1 MPRRQDNPYAPHDW
15 APHEKPALLGSPSTP
30 LHSPAKRLAYG
41 VVGLLVC
48 LTGALGNAVV
58 TANLQLLQGTFA
70 AWSTEIAW
78 LPAVYVMTNVSIN
91 LLLVKFRQ
99 QFGLRA
105 FTEGFLVLYVL
116 VTFFHLFVND
126 LSSAMMVRA
135 AHGMVAA
142 ALSSLGIYYQ
152 VQAWPARHRLKGLT
166 IGITGSSLAIP
177 LARLFSTEL
186 LQTDEWRG
194 LYFFELGLA
203 LVSLACVIALKLP
216 PSDRKKVFEKKDF
229 ITFFLLAPGM
239 ALVCAVLSLGRLE
252 WWFEAPWIGW
262 ALAAAVILIVA
273 AITFEHNRSNPLLNT
288 KWLSS
293 GSIVRLGL
301 IMLLIRIVLA
311 EQNTGVIGWLQY
323 VGLQNEQMTNLA
335 WSIFAGILCGI
346 IASCLTL
353 NPQKLYWPT
362 ATALALIMI
371 ASLLDSQSNALTRPE
386 QLMFSQFL
394 LGFGSAFFL
403 APAML
408 AGIGGVFADPRNL
421 VSFSVLFGMSQNI
434 GGLLGSAILG
444 TFQTWREKFHS
455 SQLADQITTLN
466 PLIVE
471 RLQQYSQMYQ
481 SQIGDSTLLNV
492 QATTLLQNAATLQ
505 ANILAWNDTYLL
517 TAAISAGTLV
527 WVFWRLIR
535 LRLTA
540 RIALQRA
547 TGSMQDRTLLDNPL
561 RLWSLGGSILAPLLN
576 RQALNAQVDVSM
588 AQRNQALY
596 SYEKTVRS
604 AFKEVNDSLDAISRY
619 GEQLTELQEQETV
632 AHETLRIVQ
641 NRYRNGYSSYLDV
654 LDAQR
659 TLFSTQL
666 SVVQVKNNLLLAQID
681 LYRALGGGWSDSSG
695 S

>member
-1 MPRRQDNPYAPHDW
+1 MPRRHANPYVPHDW
-15 APHEKPALLGSPSTP
+15 APHEKPAILGSPSTP
-30 LHSPAKRLAYG
+30 IHSTPKRIAYG
-41 VVGLLVC
+41 IVGLLVC

-105 FTEGFLVLYVL
+105 FTEGFLV
-116 VTFFHLFVND
+116 FHLFVND
-126 LSSAMMVRA
+126 LSSALMVRA

-152 VQAWPARHRLKGLT
+152 VQAWPARHRLKALT

-186 LQTDEWRG
+186 LQIDEWRG

-239 ALVCAVLSLGRLE
+239 ALVTAVLSLGRLD

-262 ALAAAVILIVA
+262 ALAGAVVLIVS
-273 AITFEHNRSNPLLNT
+273 AIAFEHNRSNPLLNI

-293 GSIVRLGL
+293 GSILRLGL

-335 WSIFAGILCGI
+335 WSIFAGIVCGI
-346 IASCLTL
+346 VASCLTL
-353 NPQKLYWPT
+353 NPQRLYWPT
-362 ATALALIMI
+362 ATALALIMV
-371 ASLLDSQSNALTRPE
+371 ASLLDSQSTILTRPE

-408 AGIGGVFADPRNL
+408 AGIGGVIADQRNL

-455 SQLADQITTLN
+455 SQLADQLTTLN
-466 PLIVE
+466 PLITE

-505 ANILAWNDTYLL
+505 ANILAYNDTYLL
-517 TAAISAGTLV
+517 TAAISAATLV

-535 LRLTA
+535 LRITA
-540 RIALQRA
+540 RIALKRA
-547 TGSMQDRTLLDNPL
+547 TGS
-561 RLWSLGGSILAPLLN
+561 
-576 RQALNAQVDVSM
+576 
-588 AQRNQALY
+588 
-596 SYEKTVRS
+596 K
-604 AFKEVNDSLDAISRY
+604 
-619 GEQLTELQEQETV
+619 
-632 AHETLRIVQ
+632 
-641 NRYRNGYSSYLDV
+641 
-654 LDAQR
+654 
-659 TLFSTQL
+659 
-666 SVVQVKNNLLLAQID
+666 
-681 LYRALGGGWSDSSG
+681 
-695 S
+695 

>member
-1 MPRRQDNPYAPHDW
+1 MAPPRRDPYAPHDW
-15 APHEKPALLGSPSTP
+15 APHEKPAILGSPSTP
-30 LHSPAKRLAYG
+30 IHSAPKRVAYG
-41 VVGLLVC
+41 IVGLLVC

-58 TANLQLLQGTFA
+58 TANLQNLQGSFA

-126 LSSAMMVRA
+126 LSSALMVRA

-152 VQAWPARHRLKGLT
+152 VQAWPAKHRLKALT

-177 LARLFSTEL
+177 IARLFSTEL
-186 LQTDEWRG
+186 LQIDEWRG

-203 LVSLACVIALKLP
+203 LVSLACVIALK
-216 PSDRKKVFEKKDF
+216 KVFEKKDF
-229 ITFFLLAPGM
+229 ITFILLAPGM
-239 ALVCAVLSLGRLE
+239 ALICAVLSLGRLD

-262 ALAAAVILIVA
+262 SLAAAVVLIVS
-273 AITFEHNRSNPLLNT
+273 AIIFEHNRTNPLLNT
-288 KWLSS
+288 RWLSS
-293 GSIVRLGL
+293 GSILRLGL
-301 IMLLIRIVLA
+301 IMVLIRIVLA

-323 VGLQNEQMTNLA
+323 VGLQNEQMTTLA
-335 WSIFAGILCGI
+335 WSIFAGITCGI

-353 NPQKLYWPT
+353 NPRRLYWPT
-362 ATALALIMI
+362 ATALTLIMI
-371 ASLLDSQSNALTRPE
+371 ASLLDSQSTSLTRPD

-408 AGIGGVFADPRNL
+408 AGIGGVIADQRNL

-466 PLIVE
+466 PLINE
-471 RLQQYSQMYQ
+471 RLQLYAQQYQ
-481 SQIGDSTLLNV
+481 SQLGDSALLNV
-492 QATTLLQNAATLQ
+492 QASTVLQNLSTLE
-505 ANILAWNDTYLL
+505 ANILAYNDTYLL
-517 TAAISAGTLV
+517 TAAISAATLL
-527 WVFWRLIR
+527 WVFWRLLR
-535 LRLTA
+535 LRITA
-540 RIALQRA
+540 HIALKRA
-547 TGSMQDRTLLDNPL
+547 TGS
-561 RLWSLGGSILAPLLN
+561 
-576 RQALNAQVDVSM
+576 
-588 AQRNQALY
+588 
-596 SYEKTVRS
+596 K
-604 AFKEVNDSLDAISRY
+604 
-619 GEQLTELQEQETV
+619 
-632 AHETLRIVQ
+632 
-641 NRYRNGYSSYLDV
+641 
-654 LDAQR
+654 
-659 TLFSTQL
+659 
-666 SVVQVKNNLLLAQID
+666 
-681 LYRALGGGWSDSSG
+681 
-695 S
+695 

>member
-1 MPRRQDNPYAPHDW
+1 MSPPRRDPYAPHDW
-15 APHEKPALLGSPSTP
+15 APHEKPAILGSPSTP
-30 LHSPAKRLAYG
+30 IHSAPRRIAYG
-41 VVGLLVC
+41 LVGLLVC

-58 TANLQLLQGTFA
+58 TANLQNLQGSFA

-126 LSSAMMVRA
+126 LSSALMVRA

-152 VQAWPARHRLKGLT
+152 VQAWPAKHRLKALT

-186 LQTDEWRG
+186 LQIDEWRG

-229 ITFFLLAPGM
+229 ITFILLAPGM
-239 ALVCAVLSLGRLE
+239 GLICAVLSLGRLD

-262 ALAAAVILIVA
+262 SLAAAIVLIVT
-273 AITFEHNRSNPLLNT
+273 AIIFEHNRSNPLLNT
-288 KWLSS
+288 RWLSS
-293 GSIVRLGL
+293 GSILRLGL
-301 IMLLIRIVLA
+301 IMVLIRIVLA

-323 VGLQNEQMTNLA
+323 VGLQNEQMTTLA
-335 WSIFAGILCGI
+335 WSIFAGISCGI
-346 IASCLTL
+346 IASCLTF
-353 NPQKLYWPT
+353 NPTRLYWPI
-362 ATALALIMI
+362 ATALTLIMI
-371 ASLLDSQSNALTRPE
+371 GSLLDSQSNSLTRPD
-386 QLMFSQFL
+386 QLMLSQFL

-403 APAML
+403 APAMI
-408 AGIGGVFADPRNL
+408 AGIGGVIADQRNL

-466 PLIVE
+466 PLITE
-471 RLQQYSQMYQ
+471 RLQQYAQQYQ

-492 QATTLLQNAATLQ
+492 QANAVLQTASTLE
-505 ANILAWNDTYLL
+505 ANILAYNDTYLL
-517 TAAISAGTLV
+517 TAAISAATLL

-535 LRLTA
+535 LRITA
-540 RIALQRA
+540 RVALKQA
-547 TGSMQDRTLLDNPL
+547 TGS
-561 RLWSLGGSILAPLLN
+561 
-576 RQALNAQVDVSM
+576 
-588 AQRNQALY
+588 
-596 SYEKTVRS
+596 K
-604 AFKEVNDSLDAISRY
+604 
-619 GEQLTELQEQETV
+619 
-632 AHETLRIVQ
+632 
-641 NRYRNGYSSYLDV
+641 
-654 LDAQR
+654 
-659 TLFSTQL
+659 
-666 SVVQVKNNLLLAQID
+666 
-681 LYRALGGGWSDSSG
+681 
-695 S
+695 

>member
-1 MPRRQDNPYAPHDW
+1 MAPPRRDPYAPHDW
-15 APHEKPALLGSPSTP
+15 APHEKPAILGSPSTP
-30 LHSPAKRLAYG
+30 IHSAPKRVAYG
-41 VVGLLVC
+41 IVGLLVC

-58 TANLQLLQGTFA
+58 TANLQNLQGSFA

-126 LSSAMMVRA
+126 LSSALMVRA

-152 VQAWPARHRLKGLT
+152 VQAWPAKHRLKALT

-177 LARLFSTEL
+177 IARLFSTEL
-186 LQTDEWRG
+186 LQIDEWRG

-216 PSDRKKVFEKKDF
+216 PSDRKQVFEKKDF
-229 ITFFLLAPGM
+229 ITFILLAPGM
-239 ALVCAVLSLGRLE
+239 ALICAVLSLGRLD

-262 ALAAAVILIVA
+262 SLATAIVLIVS
-273 AITFEHNRSNPLLNT
+273 AIIFEHNRTNPLLNT
-288 KWLSS
+288 RWLSS
-293 GSIVRLGL
+293 GSILRLGL
-301 IMLLIRIVLA
+301 IMVLIRIVLA

-323 VGLQNEQMTNLA
+323 VGLQNEQMTTLA
-335 WSIFAGILCGI
+335 WSIFAGITCGI

-353 NPQKLYWPT
+353 NPRRLYWPT

-371 ASLLDSQSNALTRPE
+371 ASLLDSQSTSLTRPD

-408 AGIGGVFADPRNL
+408 AGIGGVIADQRNL

-466 PLIVE
+466 PVINE
-471 RLQQYSQMYQ
+471 RLQLYAQQYQ
-481 SQIGDSTLLNV
+481 SQLGDSALLNV
-492 QATTLLQNAATLQ
+492 QASAVLQNLSTLE
-505 ANILAWNDTYLL
+505 ANILAYNDTYLL
-517 TAAISAGTLV
+517 TAAISAATLL
-527 WVFWRLIR
+527 WVFWRLLR
-535 LRLTA
+535 LRITA
-540 RIALQRA
+540 HIALKRA
-547 TGSMQDRTLLDNPL
+547 TGS
-561 RLWSLGGSILAPLLN
+561 
-576 RQALNAQVDVSM
+576 
-588 AQRNQALY
+588 
-596 SYEKTVRS
+596 K
-604 AFKEVNDSLDAISRY
+604 
-619 GEQLTELQEQETV
+619 
-632 AHETLRIVQ
+632 
-641 NRYRNGYSSYLDV
+641 
-654 LDAQR
+654 
-659 TLFSTQL
+659 
-666 SVVQVKNNLLLAQID
+666 
-681 LYRALGGGWSDSSG
+681 
-695 S
+695 

>member
-1 MPRRQDNPYAPHDW
+1 MAPPRRDPYAPHDW
-15 APHEKPALLGSPSTP
+15 APHEKPAILGSPSTP
-30 LHSPAKRLAYG
+30 IHSAPKRVAYG
-41 VVGLLVC
+41 IVGLLVC

-58 TANLQLLQGTFA
+58 TANLQNLQGSFA

-126 LSSAMMVRA
+126 LSSALMVRA

-152 VQAWPARHRLKGLT
+152 VQAWPAKHRLKALT

-177 LARLFSTEL
+177 IARLFSTEL
-186 LQTDEWRG
+186 LQIDEWRG

-229 ITFFLLAPGM
+229 ITFILLAPGM
-239 ALVCAVLSLGRLE
+239 ALICAVLSLGRLD

-262 ALAAAVILIVA
+262 SLATAIVLIVS
-273 AITFEHNRSNPLLNT
+273 AIIFEHNRTNPLLNT
-288 KWLSS
+288 RWLSS
-293 GSIVRLGL
+293 GSILRLGL
-301 IMLLIRIVLA
+301 IMVLIRIVLA

-323 VGLQNEQMTNLA
+323 VGLQNEQMTTLA
-335 WSIFAGILCGI
+335 WSIFAGITCGI

-353 NPQKLYWPT
+353 NPRRLYWPT
-362 ATALALIMI
+362 ATALTLIMI
-371 ASLLDSQSNALTRPE
+371 ASLLDSQSTSLTRPD

-408 AGIGGVFADPRNL
+408 AGIGGVIADQRNL

-466 PLIVE
+466 PLINE
-471 RLQQYSQMYQ
+471 RLQLYAQQYQ
-481 SQIGDSTLLNV
+481 SQLGDSALLNV
-492 QATTLLQNAATLQ
+492 QASAVLQNLSTLE
-505 ANILAWNDTYLL
+505 ANILAYNDTYLL
-517 TAAISAGTLV
+517 TAAISAGTLL
-527 WVFWRLIR
+527 WVFWRLLR
-535 LRLTA
+535 LRITA
-540 RIALQRA
+540 HIALKRA
-547 TGSMQDRTLLDNPL
+547 TGS
-561 RLWSLGGSILAPLLN
+561 
-576 RQALNAQVDVSM
+576 
-588 AQRNQALY
+588 
-596 SYEKTVRS
+596 K
-604 AFKEVNDSLDAISRY
+604 
-619 GEQLTELQEQETV
+619 
-632 AHETLRIVQ
+632 
-641 NRYRNGYSSYLDV
+641 
-654 LDAQR
+654 
-659 TLFSTQL
+659 
-666 SVVQVKNNLLLAQID
+666 
-681 LYRALGGGWSDSSG
+681 
-695 S
+695 

>member
-1 MPRRQDNPYAPHDW
+1 MAPPRRDPYAPHDW
-15 APHEKPALLGSPSTP
+15 APHEKPAILGSPSTP
-30 LHSPAKRLAYG
+30 IHSTPKRVAYG
-41 VVGLLVC
+41 LVGLLVC

-58 TANLQLLQGTFA
+58 TANLQNLQGSFA

-78 LPAVYVMTNVSIN
+78 LPTVYVMTNVSIN

-99 QFGLRA
+99 QYGLRA

-126 LSSAMMVRA
+126 LSSALMVRA

-152 VQAWPARHRLKGLT
+152 VQAWPAKHRLKALT

-186 LQTDEWRG
+186 LQIDEWRG

-229 ITFFLLAPGM
+229 LTFMLLAPGM
-239 ALVCAVLSLGRLE
+239 ALLCAVLSLGRLD

-262 ALAAAVILIVA
+262 ALACAVVLIIA

-288 KWLSS
+288 RWLSS
-293 GSIVRLGL
+293 GSILRLGL
-301 IMLLIRIVLA
+301 IMVLIRIVLA

-323 VGLQNEQMTNLA
+323 VGLQNEQMTTLA
-335 WSIFAGILCGI
+335 WAIFAGIVCGI
-346 IASCLTL
+346 ITSCLTL
-353 NPQKLYWPT
+353 NPRRLYWPT
-362 ATALALIMI
+362 ATALTLIMI
-371 ASLLDSQSNALTRPE
+371 ASLLDSQSNSLTRPD

-408 AGIGGVFADPRNL
+408 AGIGGVIADQRNL
-421 VSFSVLFGMSQNI
+421 VSFSVLFGMSQNV

-466 PLIVE
+466 PVITE
-471 RLQQYSQMYQ
+471 RLQQYAQQYQ
-481 SQIGDSTLLNV
+481 HQIGDSALLNV
-492 QATTLLQNAATLQ
+492 QASALLQTASTLE
-505 ANILAWNDTYLL
+505 ANILAYNDTYLL
-517 TAAISAGTLV
+517 TAAISAATLL
-527 WVFWRLIR
+527 WVFWRLLR
-535 LRLTA
+535 LRVTA
-540 RIALQRA
+540 HIALKRA
-547 TGSMQDRTLLDNPL
+547 TGS
-561 RLWSLGGSILAPLLN
+561 
-576 RQALNAQVDVSM
+576 
-588 AQRNQALY
+588 
-596 SYEKTVRS
+596 
-604 AFKEVNDSLDAISRY
+604 KE
-619 GEQLTELQEQETV
+619 
-632 AHETLRIVQ
+632 H
-641 NRYRNGYSSYLDV
+641 
-654 LDAQR
+654 
-659 TLFSTQL
+659 
-666 SVVQVKNNLLLAQID
+666 
-681 LYRALGGGWSDSSG
+681 
-695 S
+695 

>member
-1 MPRRQDNPYAPHDW
+1 MAPPRRDPYAPHDW
-15 APHEKPALLGSPSTP
+15 APHEKPAILGSPSTP
-30 LHSPAKRLAYG
+30 IHSAPKRVAYG
-41 VVGLLVC
+41 IVGLLVC

-58 TANLQLLQGTFA
+58 TANLQNLQGSFA

-126 LSSAMMVRA
+126 LSSALMVRA

-152 VQAWPARHRLKGLT
+152 VQAWPAKHRLKALT

-177 LARLFSTEL
+177 IARLFSTEL
-186 LQTDEWRG
+186 LQIDEWRG

-216 PSDRKKVFEKKDF
+216 PSDRKQVFEKKDF
-229 ITFFLLAPGM
+229 ITFILLAPGM
-239 ALVCAVLSLGRLE
+239 ALICAVLSLGRLD

-262 ALAAAVILIVA
+262 SLATAIVLIVS
-273 AITFEHNRSNPLLNT
+273 AIIFEHNRTNPLLNT
-288 KWLSS
+288 QWLSS
-293 GSIVRLGL
+293 GSILRLGL
-301 IMLLIRIVLA
+301 IMVLIRIVLA

-323 VGLQNEQMTNLA
+323 VGLQNEQMTTLA
-335 WSIFAGILCGI
+335 WSIFAGITCGI

-353 NPQKLYWPT
+353 NPRRLYWPT

-371 ASLLDSQSNALTRPE
+371 ASLLDSQSTSLTRPD

-408 AGIGGVFADPRNL
+408 AGIGGVIADQRNL

-466 PLIVE
+466 PVINE
-471 RLQQYSQMYQ
+471 RLQLYAQQYQ
-481 SQIGDSTLLNV
+481 SQLGDSALLNV
-492 QATTLLQNAATLQ
+492 QASAVLQNLSTLE
-505 ANILAWNDTYLL
+505 ANILAYNDTYLL
-517 TAAISAGTLV
+517 TAAISAATLL
-527 WVFWRLIR
+527 WVFWRLLR
-535 LRLTA
+535 LRITA
-540 RIALQRA
+540 HIALKRA
-547 TGSMQDRTLLDNPL
+547 TGS
-561 RLWSLGGSILAPLLN
+561 
-576 RQALNAQVDVSM
+576 
-588 AQRNQALY
+588 
-596 SYEKTVRS
+596 K
-604 AFKEVNDSLDAISRY
+604 
-619 GEQLTELQEQETV
+619 
-632 AHETLRIVQ
+632 
-641 NRYRNGYSSYLDV
+641 
-654 LDAQR
+654 
-659 TLFSTQL
+659 
-666 SVVQVKNNLLLAQID
+666 
-681 LYRALGGGWSDSSG
+681 
-695 S
+695 

>member
-1 MPRRQDNPYAPHDW
+1 MSPPRRDPYAPHDW
-15 APHEKPALLGSPSTP
+15 APHEKPAILGSPSTP
-30 LHSPAKRLAYG
+30 IHHPAKRVAYG
-41 VVGLLVC
+41 IVGLLVC

-58 TANLQLLQGTFA
+58 TANLQNLQGSFA

-126 LSSAMMVRA
+126 LNSALMVRA

-152 VQAWPARHRLKGLT
+152 VQAWPAKHRLKALT

-186 LQTDEWRG
+186 LQIDEWRG

-229 ITFFLLAPGM
+229 ITFILLAPGM
-239 ALVCAVLSLGRLE
+239 GLICAVLSLGRLD
-252 WWFEAPWIGW
+252 WWFEAQWIGW
-262 ALAAAVILIVA
+262 SLAAAVVLVIS
-273 AITFEHNRSNPLLNT
+273 AIIFEHNRTNPLLNT
-288 KWLSS
+288 RWLSS
-293 GSIVRLGL
+293 GSILRLGL
-301 IMLLIRIVLA
+301 IMVLIRIVLA

-323 VGLQNEQMTNLA
+323 VGLQNEQMTSLA

-353 NPQKLYWPT
+353 NPARLYWPT

-371 ASLLDSQSNALTRPE
+371 ASLLDSQSTSLTRPD
-386 QLMFSQFL
+386 QLMLSQFL

-408 AGIGGVFADPRNL
+408 AGIGGVIADQRNL

-466 PLIVE
+466 PLIND
-471 RLQQYSQMYQ
+471 RLQQYLQQYQ
-481 SQIGDSTLLNV
+481 SQIGDSALLNV
-492 QATTLLQNAATLQ
+492 QANTLLQTASTLE
-505 ANILAWNDTYLL
+505 ANILAYNDTYLL
-517 TAAISAGTLV
+517 TAAISAATLL
-527 WVFWRLIR
+527 WVFWRLLR
-535 LRLTA
+535 LRITA
-540 RIALQRA
+540 HVALKRA
-547 TGSMQDRTLLDNPL
+547 TGS
-561 RLWSLGGSILAPLLN
+561 
-576 RQALNAQVDVSM
+576 
-588 AQRNQALY
+588 
-596 SYEKTVRS
+596 K
-604 AFKEVNDSLDAISRY
+604 
-619 GEQLTELQEQETV
+619 
-632 AHETLRIVQ
+632 
-641 NRYRNGYSSYLDV
+641 
-654 LDAQR
+654 
-659 TLFSTQL
+659 
-666 SVVQVKNNLLLAQID
+666 
-681 LYRALGGGWSDSSG
+681 
-695 S
+695 

>member
-1 MPRRQDNPYAPHDW
+1 MSPPRRDPYAPHDW
-15 APHEKPALLGSPSTP
+15 APHEKPAILGSPSTP
-30 LHSPAKRLAYG
+30 IHRPAKRVAYG
-41 VVGLLVC
+41 IVGLLVC

-58 TANLQLLQGTFA
+58 TANLQNLQGSFA

-126 LSSAMMVRA
+126 LNSALMVRA

-152 VQAWPARHRLKGLT
+152 VQAWPAKHRLKALT

-186 LQTDEWRG
+186 LQIDEWRG

-229 ITFFLLAPGM
+229 ITFILLAPGM
-239 ALVCAVLSLGRLE
+239 GLICAVLSLGRLD

-262 ALAAAVILIVA
+262 SLAAAVVLVIS
-273 AITFEHNRSNPLLNT
+273 AIIFEHNRTNPLLNT
-288 KWLSS
+288 RWLSS
-293 GSIVRLGL
+293 GSILRLGL
-301 IMLLIRIVLA
+301 IMVLIRIVLA

-323 VGLQNEQMTNLA
+323 VGLQNEQMTSLA

-353 NPQKLYWPT
+353 NPTRLYWPT

-371 ASLLDSQSNALTRPE
+371 ASLLDSQSTSLTRPD
-386 QLMFSQFL
+386 QLMLSQFL

-408 AGIGGVFADPRNL
+408 AGIGGVIADQRNL

-466 PLIVE
+466 PLIND
-471 RLQQYSQMYQ
+471 RLQQYIQQYQ

-492 QATTLLQNAATLQ
+492 QASALLQTASTLE
-505 ANILAWNDTYLL
+505 ANILAYNDTYLL
-517 TAAISAGTLV
+517 TAAISAATLL
-527 WVFWRLIR
+527 WIFWRL
-535 LRLTA
+535 LRMRITA
-540 RIALQRA
+540 HVALKRA
-547 TGSMQDRTLLDNPL
+547 TGS
-561 RLWSLGGSILAPLLN
+561 
-576 RQALNAQVDVSM
+576 
-588 AQRNQALY
+588 
-596 SYEKTVRS
+596 K
-604 AFKEVNDSLDAISRY
+604 
-619 GEQLTELQEQETV
+619 
-632 AHETLRIVQ
+632 
-641 NRYRNGYSSYLDV
+641 
-654 LDAQR
+654 
-659 TLFSTQL
+659 
-666 SVVQVKNNLLLAQID
+666 
-681 LYRALGGGWSDSSG
+681 
-695 S
+695 

>member
-1 MPRRQDNPYAPHDW
+1 MSPPRRDPYAPHDW
-15 APHEKPALLGSPSTP
+15 APHEKPAILGSPSTP
-30 LHSPAKRLAYG
+30 IHRPAKRVAYG
-41 VVGLLVC
+41 IFGLLVC

-58 TANLQLLQGTFA
+58 TANLQNLQGSFA

-126 LSSAMMVRA
+126 LNSALMVRA

-152 VQAWPARHRLKGLT
+152 VQAWPAKHRLKALT

-186 LQTDEWRG
+186 LQIDEWRG

-229 ITFFLLAPGM
+229 ITFILLAPGM
-239 ALVCAVLSLGRLE
+239 GLICAVLSLGRLD

-262 ALAAAVILIVA
+262 SLAAAVVLIIS
-273 AITFEHNRSNPLLNT
+273 AIIFEHNRTNPLLNT
-288 KWLSS
+288 RWLSS
-293 GSIVRLGL
+293 GSILRLGL
-301 IMLLIRIVLA
+301 IMVLIRIVLA
-311 EQNTGVIGWLQY
+311 EQNTGVIGWLQF
-323 VGLQNEQMTNLA
+323 VGLQNEQMTMLA

-353 NPQKLYWPT
+353 NPTRLYWPT

-371 ASLLDSQSNALTRPE
+371 ASLLDSQSTSLTRPD
-386 QLMFSQFL
+386 QLMLSQFL

-408 AGIGGVFADPRNL
+408 AGIGGVIADQRNL

-466 PLIVE
+466 PLIND
-471 RLQQYSQMYQ
+471 RLQLYIQQYQ
-481 SQIGDSTLLNV
+481 SQISDSTLLNV
-492 QATTLLQNAATLQ
+492 QANTLLQTASTLE
-505 ANILAWNDTYLL
+505 ANILAYNDTYLL
-517 TAAISAGTLV
+517 TAAISAATLL
-527 WVFWRLIR
+527 WIFWRL
-535 LRLTA
+535 LRMRITA
-540 RIALQRA
+540 HVALKRA
-547 TGSMQDRTLLDNPL
+547 TGS
-561 RLWSLGGSILAPLLN
+561 
-576 RQALNAQVDVSM
+576 
-588 AQRNQALY
+588 
-596 SYEKTVRS
+596 K
-604 AFKEVNDSLDAISRY
+604 
-619 GEQLTELQEQETV
+619 
-632 AHETLRIVQ
+632 
-641 NRYRNGYSSYLDV
+641 
-654 LDAQR
+654 
-659 TLFSTQL
+659 
-666 SVVQVKNNLLLAQID
+666 
-681 LYRALGGGWSDSSG
+681 
-695 S
+695 